1 MCLNTSYRK
10 VLVFSYDALDK
21 ATTTYNKLK
30 NKVLALK
37 PSSLLEEEK
46 YKEYDDKFKEY
57 ISNDL
62 NTSNAITLIYEVL
75 KSNLNDSTKYEL
87 IKSWDKV
94 LSLDL
99 TTLESNNIDI
109 DEEYIQKQIDLRNK
123 AKQEKNYQLADQ
135 IRNDLA
141 AKGIILK
148 DTREATIYEINT
160 NISHN

>member
-1 MCLNTSYRK
+1 MKEEFIRLLKEVKREGM
-10 VLVFSYDALDK
+10 DALLLFLEGSDFYK
-21 ATTTYNKLK
+21 APASTKYHG
-30 NKVLALK
+30 AWEGG
-37 PSSLLEEEK
+37 LLEHSLK
-46 YKEYDDKFKEY
+46 V
-57 ISNDL
+57 
-62 NTSNAITLIYEVL
+62 YEVL